1 MSQTEKKTYEEKIAR
16 YIKDA
21 KLAQAKRFS

>member
-1 MSQTEKKTYEEKIAR
+1 MNQMEKKTYEEKIAR

-21 KLAQAKRFS
+21 QIGHAKRFS